1 MDINIVR
8 SSIRYHVHD
17 TKKRCMLIASKW
29 LCEQLI
35 GMPEE
40 KDSDEYMLHANEN
53 DVISRKEADA
63 ITLAQTLIT
72 AGEYQRCA
80 HLLRKL
86 PLPNSSN
93 NNNNNNNNSVGSHT
107 LNNLNSPIAIYLAAY
122 SLYMAGERLREQED
136 SENGNSN
143 SVGVSTGV
151 GRGAKNN
158 KKELNKDST
167 SILVGRNRTARN
179 PYLNELYSELIPIY
193 EDYRNQCKKGELN
206 SSKMDGY
213 LIYLFAVV
221 VRDLRTYGSAGSG
234 NIHAI
239 LLYYYTNN
247 NRISFRAFKW
257 H

>member
-1 MDINIVR
+1 
-8 SSIRYHVHD
+8 
-17 TKKRCMLIASKW
+17 MLIASKW

-40 KDSDEYMLHANEN
+40 KDSNEHMLHDNEK
-53 DVISRKEADA
+53 DMISRKEADA

-86 PLPNSSN
+86 LPSPNPTNNNSSSSG
-93 NNNNNNNNSVGSHT
+93 SVGSHT

-193 EDYRNQCKKGELN
+193 EDYRNKCKKGDSN

-213 LIYLFAVV
+213 LLYLFAVV

-234 NIHAI
+234 NI
-239 LLYYYTNN
+239 LLYYYYNYTNTCY
-247 NRISFRAFKW
+247 RISFRAFKW
-257 H
+257 R

>member
-40 KDSDEYMLHANEN
+40 KDSDEYMLHDNEK
-53 DVISRKEADA
+53 DMISRKEADA

-86 PLPNSSN
+86 LPSPTNSS
-93 NNNNNNNNSVGSHT
+93 SGSGGSHI

-143 SVGVSTGV
+143 IVSVSTGV

-213 LIYLFAVV
+213 LLYLFAVV

-247 NRISFRAFKW
+247 TCYRISFRAFKW